1 MANPRG
7 RPKKQELMEN
17 DSQTQEL
24 RRLVQQRRS
33 HRALAF
39 RAKIILQCASGKS
52 NVAIAQQLKT
62 TGFTAGFWRQRFM
75 VGGVENLFDEPR
87 PGAPRKIGD
96 EDVESVVE
104 LTLESTPKAAAHW
117 STRVLAEKTG
127 LSQSAISRI
136 WRALGLHPPA
146 RPGLSA
152 LRRCIFG
159 GESARHRGVRY
170 EPARPRVGA
179 LRGREKSNAGLKSHA
194 ARPADATGTGGA

>member
-104 LTLESTPKAAAHW
+104 LTLESTPKAAAHLEHPCV
-117 STRVLAEKTG
+117 SGKIGFESVG
-127 LSQSAISRI
+127 HQSHLEGPRPA
-136 WRALGLHPPA
+136 PP
-146 RPGLSA
+146 S
-152 LRRCIFG
+152 
-159 GESARHRGVRY
+159 
-170 EPARPRVGA
+170 
-179 LRGREKSNAGLKSHA
+179 A
-194 ARPADATGTGGA
+194 ARPFSSPAMHFWRRKCATSRG